1 MSSNKKILNAT
12 QSTLN
17 GIKFKSQLEKS
28 VYTTL
33 SQLGLCPEYEPK
45 QFLLWEGFTPITPYY
60 DKETDRQREKRN
72 PHSPKMLT
80 LKNSRFVGIRYKPD
94 FYVRFRDLDIYI
106 EAKGVENDV
115 FYIKKKLFIKYLDN
129 LYIKTGQRSMYF
141 EIYTKRQLLQAIE
154 IIKEYSMAK
163 TATDKMLELVP
174 SLPTAKDRDLAN
186 KFIAERRFQDL
197 HDLVKSDIIKY
208 DRLSEDEK
216 LKSNVNEDG
225 MNSLLAEVISYL
237 NIIGWDDEIMNDY
250 GYEEES

>member
-33 SQLGLCPEYEPK
+33 SQLGLHPEYEPK

-72 PHSPKMLT
+72 PHSSRMLT
-80 LKNSRFVGIRYKPD
+80 LKNSRFVGRRYKPD
-94 FYVRFRDLDIYI
+94 FYVRFKDLDIYI
-106 EAKGVENDV
+106 EAKGKENDV
-115 FYIKKKLFIKYLDN
+115 FYIKKKLFIKYLDD
-129 LYIKTGQRSMYF
+129 LYKKTGQRSMYF
-141 EIYTKRQLLQAIE
+141 EVYTKKQLLQAIE

-163 TATDKMLELVP
+163 TVTDRMQELIT
-174 SLPTAKDRDLAN
+174 SLPVKDRNLAE

-197 HDLVKSDIIKY
+197 HDLVKSDVIKY
-208 DRLSEDEK
+208 GRLSEEERLNAVDI
-216 LKSNVNEDG
+216 NEEG
-225 MNSLLAEVISYL
+225 MNSLLAGVISYL
-237 NIIGWDDEIMNDY
+237 NIIGWDEEVMNDCD
-250 GYEEES
+250 EES

>member
-33 SQLGLCPEYEPK
+33 SQLGLHPEYEPK

-72 PHSPKMLT
+72 PHSSRMLT
-80 LKNSRFVGIRYKPD
+80 LKSGKFVGIRYKPD
-94 FYVRFRDLDIYI
+94 FYVRFKDLDIYI
-106 EAKGVENDV
+106 EAKGKENDV
-115 FYIKKKLFIKYLDN
+115 FYIKKKLFIKYLDD
-129 LYIKTGQRSMYF
+129 LYKKTGQRSMYF
-141 EIYTKRQLLQAIE
+141 EVYTKKQLLQAIE

-163 TATDKMLELVP
+163 TATVRMQELIT
-174 SLPTAKDRDLAN
+174 SLPVKDRSLAE

-197 HDLVKSDIIKY
+197 HDLVKSDVIKY
-208 DRLSEDEK
+208 GRLSEEERLNAVDI
-216 LKSNVNEDG
+216 NEEG

-237 NIIGWDDEIMNDY
+237 NIIGWDEEVINDCDE
-250 GYEEES
+250 EP

>member
-72 PHSPKMLT
+72 PHSSRMLA
-80 LKNSRFVGIRYKPD
+80 LKSGKFVGIRYKPD
-94 FYVRFRDLDIYI
+94 FYVRFKDLDIYI
-106 EAKGVENDV
+106 EAKGKENDV
-115 FYIKKKLFIKYLDN
+115 FYIKKKLFIKYLDD
-129 LYIKTGQRSMYF
+129 LYKKTGQRSMYF
-141 EIYTKRQLLQAIE
+141 EVYTKKQLLQAIE

-163 TATDKMLELVP
+163 TATDRMQELVT
-174 SLPTAKDRDLAN
+174 SLPVKDRNLAE

-197 HDLVKSDIIKY
+197 HDLVKSDVIKY
-208 DRLSEDEK
+208 GRLSEEERLNAVDI
-216 LKSNVNEDG
+216 NEEG

-237 NIIGWDDEIMNDY
+237 NIIGWDEEVINDCDE
-250 GYEEES
+250 EP

>member
-12 QSTLN
+12 QSTLD

-33 SQLGLCPEYEPK
+33 SQLGLYPEYEPK

-115 FYIKKKLFIKYLDN
+115 FYIKKKLFRKYLDDKF
-129 LYIKTGQRSMYF
+129 LSTGQHSIFF
-141 EIYTKRQLLQAIE
+141 EIYTKKQLVQAVE
-154 IIKEYSMAK
+154 IIKSYAE
-163 TATDKMLELVP
+163 
-174 SLPTAKDRDLAN
+174 SL
-186 KFIAERRFQDL
+186 
-197 HDLVKSDIIKY
+197 
-208 DRLSEDEK
+208 
-216 LKSNVNEDG
+216 
-225 MNSLLAEVISYL
+225 
-237 NIIGWDDEIMNDY
+237 
-250 GYEEES
+250 